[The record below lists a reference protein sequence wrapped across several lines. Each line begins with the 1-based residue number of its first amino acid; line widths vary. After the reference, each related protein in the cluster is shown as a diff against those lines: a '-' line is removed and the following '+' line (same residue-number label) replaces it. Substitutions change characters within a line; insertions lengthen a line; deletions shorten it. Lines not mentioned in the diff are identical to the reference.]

1 VGAGSSGVRSQPRV
15 MGAHLL
21 LVSGRDFDV
30 VRSDLMMPA
39 MSGMDLYD
47 AAPAAAPRAVVPA
60 ATLAGC
66 SW

>member
-1 VGAGSSGVRSQPRV
+1 MSAGPTGVRSQPRV

-47 AAPAAAPRAVVPA
+47 ELLRRRLVR
-60 ATLAGC
+60 
-66 SW
+66 